1 MQYFEKSTM
10 IPVLMIFLVAAL
22 FDYYEIMDYDGTNN
36 VNSFLTLLVLN
47 LSKSKKGVR
56 RCLSPLQKIFFK
68 DRSAKLQVAQLR
80 F

>member
-36 VNSFLTLLVLN
+36 VNLFLTLLVLN
-47 LSKSKKGVR
+47 LSKSKKGVTVNFAI
-56 RCLSPLQKIFFK
+56 Q
-68 DRSAKLQVAQLR
+68 
-80 F
+80 